1 MRKSFQLIALFAVV
15 LLGACSGEKE
25 KLLLNKWTR
34 SQE

>member
-25 KLLLNKWTR
+25 TC
-34 SQE
+34 EIGI